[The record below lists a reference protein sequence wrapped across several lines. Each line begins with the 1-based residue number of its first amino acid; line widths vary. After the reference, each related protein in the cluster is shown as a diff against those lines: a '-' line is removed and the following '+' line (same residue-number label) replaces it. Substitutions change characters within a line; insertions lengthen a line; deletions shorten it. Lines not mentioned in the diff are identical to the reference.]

1 MTLGIRYSA
10 RSDVGML
17 REGNEDS
24 GYAGAHL
31 LAVADGM
38 GGHVGGEIA
47 SAAAISEIRK
57 LDKAMPAAELLAALE
72 HTVKS
77 ANENLHRIVE
87 SDPALQGMGTTL
99 TAMLWAGNQ
108 IALVHIGDSRAYL
121 LRDGSLFQITH
132 DHTLVQSLVD
142 EGRISP
148 DEAASHPQRSLLL
161 RAMDGRGEIDP
172 DLSLREA
179 KAGDRYLLCSD
190 GLSTVVTAE
199 TIFQVLTEAD
209 DPDHAVRQLIDLA
222 NRGGGPDNITCV
234 CADVV
239 EQGNQPPTPGP
250 GRAVG
255 AAASATPPQV
265 PGDPS
270 APGGPG
276 MPPGGPGVPGGPG
289 DTPASRAAQLRDTM
303 PQQPVA
309 VDEMPPPMQH
319 PGGPQGGPGG
329 TGPQATVPDPR
340 YQEPPQ
346 FAAEQEFQPAG
357 RRERRAAKRAQ
368 RGPRRW
374 LWLVLVAG
382 VFVVAVAGGGVFF
395 IQTARAGYYIGE
407 QNGNV
412 VLYRGTTQKMPLI
425 SLSSKADRQPNPP
438 IKVSDLPQDRAQ
450 AVKATYTVKSPAA
463 LDDLAKAVCKY
474 SLRDEG
480 GKVAIKKGFDQGD
493 CPSTTVRPGTVTVA
507 ELPAS
512 DQNSIR
518 DGKFSY
524 IGQALA
530 DKKISELT
538 VRAEQC
544 RAGHSTIKDCPTASR
559 GRS

>member
-57 LDKAMPAAELLAALE
+57 LDKAMPATELLAALE
-72 HTVKS
+72 RTVKS

-99 TAMLWAGNQ
+99 TAMLWAGSQ

-179 KAGDRYLLCSD
+179 RAGDRYLLCSD

-209 DPDHAVRQLIDLA
+209 EPDQAVRQLIDLA

-239 EQGNQPPTPGP
+239 ELGDQPPQPGP

-255 AAASATPPQV
+255 AAANAAPPQL
-265 PGDPS
+265 PGAPN
-270 APGGPG
+270 APGG
-276 MPPGGPGVPGGPG
+276 
-289 DTPASRAAQLRDTM
+289 
-303 PQQPVA
+303 
-309 VDEMPPPMQH
+309 
-319 PGGPQGGPGG
+319 
-329 TGPQATVPDPR
+329 
-340 YQEPPQ
+340 
-346 FAAEQEFQPAG
+346 
-357 RRERRAAKRAQ
+357 
-368 RGPRRW
+368 
-374 LWLVLVAG
+374 
-382 VFVVAVAGGGVFF
+382 
-395 IQTARAGYYIGE
+395 
-407 QNGNV
+407 
-412 VLYRGTTQKMPLI
+412 
-425 SLSSKADRQPNPP
+425 
-438 IKVSDLPQDRAQ
+438 
-450 AVKATYTVKSPAA
+450 
-463 LDDLAKAVCKY
+463 
-474 SLRDEG
+474 
-480 GKVAIKKGFDQGD
+480 
-493 CPSTTVRPGTVTVA
+493 
-507 ELPAS
+507 
-512 DQNSIR
+512 
-518 DGKFSY
+518 
-524 IGQALA
+524 
-530 DKKISELT
+530 
-538 VRAEQC
+538 
-544 RAGHSTIKDCPTASR
+544 
-559 GRS
+559 